1 MENKMIR
8 RLVFGVFVIVG
19 LAIIGLLGL
28 KQAAQTSPAYY
39 SEIIKAEATVD
50 TKQRHDQAET
60 LVGDM
65 VQLRNDLAND
75 PEWTFRLTD
84 LAVNAWLGE
93 HQLAELVQPMP
104 QEIAEPRVRFETER
118 LKIAFRWNGKPLE
131 SVISA
136 TICPSMIS
144 TNELQIV
151 IEQVQAGLLPVSW
164 SRFQSEIA
172 TALSDHGQQATWKTV
187 DGSPALVLKISPVM
201 QSKLIAIDKITLL
214 EGELRLTGQTER
226 KMAAGKTPNSPK

>member
-8 RLVFGVFVIVG
+8 RLVVGGFVVVG
-19 LAIIGLLGL
+19 LAITGLLVL

-39 SEIIKAEATVD
+39 ADIIKSESTVD

-60 LVGDM
+60 LVGDL
-65 VQLRNDLAND
+65 VQLRNDVAND

-84 LAVNAWLGE
+84 HAVNAWLAE

-104 QEIAEPRVRFETER
+104 PEIAEPRVRFEAECM
-118 LKIAFRWNGKPLE
+118 KIAFRWNGKPLE

-136 TICPSMIS
+136 TIRPSLIS
-144 TNELQIV
+144 TNELQVV
-151 IEQVQAGLLPVSW
+151 IENVQAGLLPVSW

-172 TALSDHGQQATWKTV
+172 EALSDHGQSASWKTV
-187 DGSPALVLKISPVM
+187 DGSPALVLKISPKM
-201 QSKLIAIDKITLL
+201 QSKSIEIEKITVL
-214 EGELRLTGQTER
+214 EGEVRLTGQTER
-226 KMAAGKTPNSPK
+226 KMAAGKPLDSPK